1 MPSHRRPQATDA
13 ITALRLGD
21 VDYFSSD
28 EAMRLFYAAHRDELI
43 AEMDRHPRRLTG
55 PCWALQHL
63 ERDPEVR
70 RRVRAAI
77 AAAEARKARIMRL
90 VEESDDD

>member
-1 MPSHRRPQATDA
+1 
-13 ITALRLGD
+13 
-21 VDYFSSD
+21 
-28 EAMRLFYAAHRDELI
+28 
-43 AEMDRHPRRLTG
+43 MDRHPRRLTG